1 MKQTELVG
9 VIALLAVSA
18 TLVSGSLRLPPSLVL
33 LLSSPI
39 TKIILVLGVI
49 YTFTKS
55 PALGMA
61 ATVAVAV
68 ILFSRNMALVS
79 SEGSF
84 LTDWMNSF
92 HRTNSAND
100 QLDPPAAPDSYPTD
114 RARPEGTPET
124 RSYSFHPSEDTGS
137 DEFARF
143 GPDMDE
149 KIEVLR

>member
-1 MKQTELVG
+1 MKQGELVG

-39 TKIILVLGVI
+39 TKIILVVGVI

-55 PALGMA
+55 PALGIA

-79 SEGSF
+79 SM
-84 LTDWMNSF
+84 DWMNSF
-92 HRTNSAND
+92 HETNLAKD
-100 QLDPPAAPDSYPTD
+100 QLDPAPAPDSYPTD

-124 RSYSFHPSEDTGS
+124 RSYSFRPSEETGS

-143 GPDMDE
+143 GPEMDE

>member
-1 MKQTELVG
+1 MRQGELVG

-18 TLVSGSLRLPPSLVL
+18 TLVSGFLHIPPSLVL

-55 PALGMA
+55 PALGIA

-79 SEGSF
+79 SM
-84 LTDWMNSF
+84 DWMNSF
-92 HRTNSAND
+92 HETNLAKD
-100 QLDPPAAPDSYPTD
+100 QLDPAPAPDSYPTD

-143 GPDMDE
+143 GPEMDE

>member
-1 MKQTELVG
+1 MKQTELLG
-9 VIALLAVSA
+9 VIALLTLSA

-49 YTFTKS
+49 YIFTKS
-55 PALGMA
+55 PALGIA
-61 ATVAVAV
+61 ATVALAV
-68 ILFSRNMALVS
+68 ILFSRNIALVS

-84 LTDWMNSF
+84 LTDLMNSF
-92 HRTNSAND
+92 HTTNSAKD
-100 QLDPPAAPDSYPTD
+100 QLDPAPAPDSYPTD
-114 RARPEGTPET
+114 RVRPEGTPET

-143 GPDMDE
+143 GPNLDE

>member
-1 MKQTELVG
+1 MKQSELLG
-9 VIALLAVSA
+9 VIALLALSA
-18 TLVSGSLRLPPSLVL
+18 TLVSGSLHLPPSLVL

-39 TKIILVLGVI
+39 TKIVLVLGVV
-49 YTFTKS
+49 YTFMKS
-55 PALGMA
+55 PPMGIA
-61 ATVAVAV
+61 ATVALAV
-68 ILFSRNMALVS
+68 LLFSRNLALVS

-92 HRTNSAND
+92 HRTDSAKD
-100 QLDPPAAPDSYPTD
+100 QLDPAPAPDSYPTD
-114 RARPEGTPET
+114 RVRPEGTPET
-124 RSYSFHPSEDTGS
+124 RSYSFRPNEDTGS

>member
-1 MKQTELVG
+1 MRQGELVG

-55 PALGMA
+55 PALGIA

-79 SEGSF
+79 SM
-84 LTDWMNSF
+84 DWMNSF
-92 HRTNSAND
+92 HTTNSAKD
-100 QLDPPAAPDSYPTD
+100 QLDPPSAPDSYPTD
-114 RARPEGTPET
+114 HARPEGTPET
-124 RSYSFHPSEDTGS
+124 RSYSFHPSDDTGS

-143 GPDMDE
+143 GPEMDE